1 MPKIFNGLLCV
12 ILILT
17 LGRSSGAAP
26 DSAVNEET
34 ESLSTFLKCSN
45 EVMVSSKGLEIYYKQ
60 IPAAKIQIS
69 ALKVGAPSTEIRKFL
84 SSFARLTIKNPIKT
98 TNTTLQ
104 PGNYLL
110 GLQEDKQG
118 SGRWHF
124 SVIEPNSGRSIM
136 KMDPI
141 FESLTPTLSA
151 RVMTMELDR
160 RPGSNLLKIKMK
172 WGDLSISTRDAIEL

>member
-1 MPKIFNGLLCV
+1 MPKIFNGLLCML
-12 ILILT
+12 LIIA
-17 LGRSSGAAP
+17 LGKPSGAAP

-34 ESLSTFLKCSN
+34 ECLNTFLKCSN

-69 ALKVGAPSTEIRKFL
+69 ALKAGAPSIEIRKFL
-84 SSFARLTIKNPIKT
+84 SNFARLTIKNPIKT
-98 TNTTLQ
+98 TTTTLQ
-104 PGNYLL
+104 PGNYLF
-110 GLQEDKQG
+110 GLQEDRQG
-118 SGRWHF
+118 SGRWFF
-124 SVIEPNSGRSIM
+124 SVIEPASGRAVI

-141 FESLTPTLSA
+141 FESLTPTLRA

-160 RPGSNLLKIKMK
+160 RPGSNFLRIKMK